1 MLGICHAELYWAD
14 PAERTD
20 EVLRE
25 AVAHLNT
32 ALMADEH
39 ASPTVEWADR
49 STCWRAACARPPS
62 GRATPSRP
70 ARRSEPSA
78 PRCVSWP
85 AA

>member
-14 PAERTD
+14 PAEHTD

-39 ASPTVEWADR
+39 ASPTVEWADLLDVL
-49 STCWRAACARPPS
+49 ARCL
-62 GRATPSRP
+62 REVSRRQGEADP
-70 ARRSEPSA
+70 QHGGTHRARRA
-78 PRCVSWP
+78 P
-85 AA
+85 